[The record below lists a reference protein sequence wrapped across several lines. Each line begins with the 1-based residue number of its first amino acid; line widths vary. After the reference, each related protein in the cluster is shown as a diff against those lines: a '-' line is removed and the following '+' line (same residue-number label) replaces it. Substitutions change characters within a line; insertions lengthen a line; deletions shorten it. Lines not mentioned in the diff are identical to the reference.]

1 MGPRGLLKRFER
13 NRAAVLEAQSGDF
26 GSSQTSKEPQASA
39 KAENLRFS
47 LYGAH
52 KALLASIE
60 LPHNGN
66 IWCRVKH
73 SRPHCPGSPL
83 PVVVAI
89 LPMMERSTLI
99 LAPAAAGGGD
109 PDGQEPRRGP
119 RA

>member
-1 MGPRGLLKRFER
+1 M
-13 NRAAVLEAQSGDF
+13 
-26 GSSQTSKEPQASA
+26 EPQASA

-66 IWCRVKH
+66 IWYRVKH
-73 SRPHCPGSPL
+73 SGPPCPGFL
-83 PVVVAI
+83 V
-89 LPMMERSTLI
+89 TD
-99 LAPAAAGGGD
+99 GGGD
-109 PDGQEPRRGP
+109 PPYGGDPHAQELRRGP

>member
-26 GSSQTSKEPQASA
+26 GSSQTSMKPQISA

-60 LPHNGN
+60 LPHYGN
-66 IWCRVKH
+66 VWYTVKH
-73 SRPHCPGSPL
+73 SSTPPALAGRGRETVFLPCKGLSVFAFLTERPFPEPL
-83 PVVVAI
+83 
-89 LPMMERSTLI
+89 
-99 LAPAAAGGGD
+99 
-109 PDGQEPRRGP
+109 
-119 RA
+119 